1 MQAMNP
7 SDYDKGWEIKWDD
20 MKKYGPYSRHL
31 RRLIANLIHPLVFET
46 VLDVGCGQGSFLAE
60 LRAKFPNVR
69 PTGLDI
75 SAKAI
80 DLARSRVP
88 EGKFHVHDLTQQ
100 PLNGRFDLVI
110 CSDVLEHIP
119 DDLAAI
125 RNLAWMTGKYL
136 LVSAPQGIMRR
147 FEAQM
152 GHVRN
157 YASGELACKLEQHGL
172 RPMRII
178 EWGFPFYSP
187 LYRNFLDLVGGRGA
201 AGKFGPARKL
211 ISASLYTLFRLNSS
225 RRGDEIIVLAEP
237 KSDFPLVR
245 LYPAHTVES
254 TAR

>member
-1 MQAMNP
+1 MNR
-7 SDYDKGWEIKWDD
+7 SDYDEGWEIKWDD

-31 RRLIANLIHPLVFET
+31 RRLIGNLIHPLVFET

-60 LRAKFPNVR
+60 LRTKFPRIR
-69 PTGLDI
+69 PAGMDL

-88 EGKFHVHDLTQQ
+88 GGKFHVHDLTQQ

-119 DDLAAI
+119 DDVAAI
-125 RNLAWMTGKYL
+125 RNLARMTGKYL
-136 LVSAPQGIMRR
+136 IVSVPQGIMRR
-147 FEAQM
+147 FEVQM

-157 YASGELACKLEQHGL
+157 YALGELACKLEENGF
-172 RPMRII
+172 RTVRII

-187 LYRNFLDLVGGRGA
+187 LYRNFLDLVGGRGTG
-201 AGKFGPARKL
+201 GKFGPTRKL
-211 ISASLYTLFRLNSS
+211 ISAVLYTLFRLNSL

-237 KSDFPLVR
+237 ESDPVVG
-245 LYPAHTVES
+245 LYPA
-254 TAR
+254 